1 MGAFN
6 VILNI
11 LILVG
16 MIILSVLAKVY
27 LPSYLKKKGENLATK
42 EDIGQITR
50 EIEKARS
57 QYTSELERLKA
68 DLKLVIEQRSRLQE
82 KSHEALVEF
91 FENCI
96 CLEGDK
102 LNINLGDLPID
113 GGKSLF
119 DYQNSMDKL
128 FRKTYS
134 DYHRLLLYFKDDAQ
148 VVRCAGDLL
157 LSVMEIR
164 KVFKEMF
171 PAAKISLI
179 KEGEAYMAWRVENI
193 QDRTDFRSAVAESDV
208 AAKVY
213 YEKMNPARYKMCM
226 EFGKYLQALNRYF
239 ESLGQKTVLE
249 SVRGSYG

>member
-1 MGAFN
+1 MSIAIIIIQI
-6 VILNI
+6 V
-11 LILVG
+11 
-16 MIILSVLAKVY
+16 IILGIAFLSHY
-27 LPSYLKKKGENLATK
+27 FQDKGKNLATK

-50 EIEKARS
+50 EVEKARS
-57 QYTSELERLKA
+57 QYTSELERLKVE
-68 DLKLVIEQRSRLQE
+68 LKLVIEQQSRLQE

-91 FENCI
+91 FEDCI

-119 DYQNSMDKL
+119 DYQNSIDKL

-157 LSVMEIR
+157 LAVMEIR

-171 PAAKISLI
+171 PAAKISLT
-179 KEGEAYMAWRVENI
+179 KEGEAYMLRRAEHI
-193 QDRTDFRSAVAESDV
+193 QDRTDVRSAVAKSDI
-208 AAKVY
+208 AAKAY
-213 YEKMNPARYKMCM
+213 YEKINPARDKMRM
-226 EFGKYLQALNRYF
+226 AFGKYLQALNSYF